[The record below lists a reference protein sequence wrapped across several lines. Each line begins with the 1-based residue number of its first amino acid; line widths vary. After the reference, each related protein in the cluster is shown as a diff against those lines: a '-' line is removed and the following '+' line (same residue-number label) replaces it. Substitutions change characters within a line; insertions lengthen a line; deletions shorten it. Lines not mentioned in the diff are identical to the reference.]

1 MSPPATPPCPSFPR
15 RRELPDPGYVP
26 LWCKSNYSFLEG
38 ASHPEELVEQ
48 AHGLGLPA
56 LAVTDRDGVYGVV
69 RAHLQAKALGVRL
82 IIGAQVTV
90 DDGSTLL
97 LLARD
102 RGGYGHLC
110 RLLTAGRRRAP
121 KGESQV
127 TWAEVCEA
135 AAGLIGLW
143 GGAPS
148 RLAAE
153 AAPDGV
159 AGPLRDA
166 FGDRLYAAVA
176 RHREATEVATEAR
189 IRRRAAR
196 YGLPVVATTEV
207 LYHVRARRPLQD
219 VLTCLRQRVSLTT
232 AGRRLRQNAEH
243 ALSPATAIATRFA
256 DDPAAVARTLEVA
269 ERCTFTLAELRYR
282 YPAERLPDGTSAA
295 AWLRHLTFAGARER
309 YGGPVPAA
317 VRRQLDKELAL
328 IATLD
333 YGGYFLT
340 MREIVEFCR
349 ERAILCQGRGSA
361 ANSVVC
367 YCLGITAID
376 PVRMGLLFERFL
388 SRERAEPP
396 DIDLDIQHD
405 RREEVIQHVYA
416 HYDRDHAAMVANV
429 IRYRPKSAVRDV
441 GKALGLPATAMDRL
455 ARHLAHRY
463 AVDAAALTEAG
474 LDPDAPGHRH
484 LLRLTGEILDFPRH
498 LSIHPG
504 GFLLGHEPVSE
515 LVPIE
520 NGAMAERTVI
530 QWDKYDVE
538 ALGLFKVDLLG
549 LGALTHLDRGF
560 RLLADHRGVALSMA
574 TIPAD
579 DPATFEMAC
588 RGDTVGVFQIESRA
602 QMAMLPR
609 LRPRCFYDLVIEIS
623 IVRPGPITGGM
634 VHPYLRRRRGEEAVD
649 YPHPSLTPVLA
660 KTLGIPLFQEQVM
673 RLAVVAADYTPGEA
687 DQLRRDM
694 GAWRRS
700 GAIEGHR
707 ERLITRMA
715 AKGIAREFAQAVFE
729 QIRGFGEY
737 GFPESH
743 AASFALIAY
752 ATAWLKCHY
761 PAEFTCALLNAQ
773 PMGFYTPSTI
783 VADAKRHGVEIRP
796 VDVRH
801 SQWDSTLEVAAPSP
815 DRGGPGWGR
824 MDPTPS
830 SLPTPSPQ
838 PPPGGRGKWF
848 CAVPSSLP
856 PGGGGTGRGG
866 TAPAP
871 GSLPA
876 PSPPP
881 LSPGEGGEGTPLR
894 GEPVAYAVRLGL
906 RQVQGLSRAEGERI
920 VAAGDAASLAEL
932 TRRARLSQR
941 TLRTL
946 AEAGA
951 LEGFGDRRRDAWWA
965 VALPP
970 LHRPVGATRVANPEM
985 TPSPQALAGKP
996 PPPPSRRGEPY
1007 ELELPSTEPSPAFA
1021 PLDAFET
1028 LAWDYR
1034 TTHCSTRGHPLG
1046 PLRAALAAQGLPD
1059 ARTVR
1064 RARDG
1069 ERLRYAGLVLCRQ
1082 RPATASGVTFMT
1094 LEDETGFVNVVL
1106 WQPVFDRYPVL
1117 VRTAAFLGVTGKVQ
1131 SDEGVVHVIADRLWQ
1146 PRLPEPPTAPR
1157 SRDFR

>member
-1 MSPPATPPCPSFPR
+1 MSPGARLPAVA
-15 RRELPDPGYVP
+15 GYVP

-38 ASHPEELVEQ
+38 ASHPEELVERAQ
-48 AHGLGLPA
+48 GLGLPA
-56 LAVTDRDGVYGVV
+56 LALTDRDGVYGVV
-69 RAHLQAKALGVRL
+69 RAHLQARALGVRL
-82 IIGAQVTV
+82 IVGAQVTV
-90 DDGSTLL
+90 DDGTTLL

-102 RGGYGHLC
+102 RGGYGNLC
-110 RLLTAGRRRAP
+110 RLLTTGRRRAP
-121 KGESQV
+121 KGESRV
-127 TWAEVCEA
+127 TWEEVCDH
-135 AAGLIGLW
+135 AAGLICLW

-153 AAPDGV
+153 AAPEELV
-159 AGPLRDA
+159 GPLRDA
-166 FGDRLYAAVA
+166 FGDRLYAAIA
-176 RHREATEVATEAR
+176 RHREAAEREAEAR

-196 YGLPVVATTEV
+196 HGLPVVATTEV

-219 VLTCLRQRVSLTT
+219 VLTCIRQRVSLTI
-232 AGRRLRQNAEH
+232 AGTRLRQNAEH
-243 ALSPATAIATRFA
+243 ALSPAAAIATLFV
-256 DDPAAVARTLEVA
+256 DDPAAVARTCEVA
-269 ERCTFTLAELRYR
+269 ERCTFTLAEIRYR

-295 AWLRHLTFAGARER
+295 AWLRRLTFEGARER
-309 YGGPVPAA
+309 YGGRVPAD
-317 VRRQLDKELAL
+317 VRRQLDRELAL
-328 IATLD
+328 IAALD

-361 ANSVVC
+361 ANSAVC
-367 YCLGITAID
+367 YCLGITAVD

-388 SRERAEPP
+388 SKERAEPP

-416 HYDRDHAAMVANV
+416 RYDRDHAAMVANV

-455 ARHLAHRY
+455 ARHLAHRG
-463 AVDAAALTEAG
+463 ALDEAALSEAG
-474 LDPDAPGHRH
+474 LDPSAPGHRH
-484 LLRLTGEILDFPRH
+484 LLRLAGEILDFPRH

-504 GFLLGHEPVSE
+504 GFLLGHTPVAE

-520 NGAMAERTVI
+520 NGTMAERTVI

-549 LGALTHLDRGF
+549 LGALTHLDRCF

-574 TIPAD
+574 TLPAD

-609 LRPRCFYDLVIEIS
+609 LRPRCFYDLVIEVS

-634 VHPYLRRRRGEEAVD
+634 VHPYLRRRRGEEQVD
-649 YPHPSLTPVLA
+649 YPHPSLEPVLA

-715 AKGIAREFAQAVFE
+715 AKGIAREFAERVFE

-783 VADAKRHGVEIRP
+783 VADARRHGVEIRP

-801 SQWDSTLEVAAPSP
+801 SRWDSTLEWVAPSP
-815 DRGGPGWGR
+815 CPPPTRGGGTFSG
-824 MDPTPS
+824 
-830 SLPTPSPQ
+830 SL
-838 PPPGGRGKWF
+838 
-848 CAVPSSLP
+848 VPSSLP

-866 TAPAP
+866 MAPAP

-881 LSPGEGGEGTPLR
+881 LPRGEGGERTPLR
-894 GEPVAYAVRLGL
+894 GGSIAHVRLGL

-920 VAAGDAASLAEL
+920 VAAGDAASLAEF

-946 AEAGA
+946 AEAGT

-970 LHRPVGATRVANPEM
+970 LHRPVGATRVAHPE
-985 TPSPQALAGKP
+985 TAPSPPPSPQRFAGKP
-996 PPPPSRRGEPY
+996 APPPSRRGESY

-1028 LAWDYR
+1028 IAWDYR

-1064 RARDG
+1064 RAKDG

-1117 VRTAAFLGVTGKVQ
+1117 VRTATFLGITGKVQ
-1131 SDEGVVHVIADRLWQ
+1131 SEEGVVHIIADRLWRPHL
-1146 PRLPEPPTAPR
+1146 PRRPAAPP